1 MITSLD
7 NGFSLLEVMIVV
19 AIIGILA
26 AVAIPAYQDYAVR
39 SQVSAAYAELS
50 PGKLGFELAMQES
63 KSPSLVH
70 SDPGFIGIR
79 DSTTFCNITLSI
91 NSITC
96 ETKGG
101 NANNFNGKSI
111 TWTRGSGPD
120 FAWICSSSLA
130 AKFKPSACS

>member
-1 MITSLD
+1 MIKSFHE
-7 NGFSLLEVMIVV
+7 GFSLLELMIVV

-26 AVAIPAYQDYAVR
+26 AAAIPAYQDYTIR
-39 SQVSAAYAELS
+39 SQVSAAYAEIS
-50 PGKLGFELAMQES
+50 PGKLGFELAIQES
-63 KSPSLVH
+63 KLPSLVN

-79 DSTTFCNITLSI
+79 DSTSFCNITISS

-101 NANNFNGKSI
+101 NASHFNGKSI

-120 FAWICSSSLA
+120 FTWSCSSSLT
-130 AKFKPSACS
+130 AKFKPSACT